1 MILAALLALGLPG
14 VMAAV
19 PVGDA
24 VRAAVAERSALPVED
39 VVVTGI
45 GVLPNAPLE
54 ADWAVTLPRTGSL
67 TGDVQVVVR
76 AGTARYAIVP
86 HVVVWRSLPV
96 ALTPTVAGQRVPVI
110 LRRVSSDR
118 LRAETVAPDGAWVAR
133 VRLAAG
139 EPLTSANVRPSP
151 DVQRGAPVRIVS
163 AQGHVSV
170 SAPGELLDDA
180 FVGRRVAVLNLATRT
195 VQSGTYRG
203 GSIVA
208 LEQR

>member
-1 MILAALLALGLPG
+1 MFLAAILALGGPG
-14 VMAAV
+14 AMAAF
-19 PVGDA
+19 PVGEA
-24 VRAAVAERSALPVED
+24 VRAAVAEREGLPVDD
-39 VVVTGI
+39 VVVSGI
-45 GVLPNAPLE
+45 GVLPNAPIE

-86 HVVVWRSLPV
+86 HVVVWRALPV
-96 ALTPTVAGQRVPVI
+96 AVSPTAAGQRVSVT
-110 LRRVSSDR
+110 LGRVSSDR
-118 LRAETVAPDGAWVAR
+118 LGAQAVAPDGAWVAR

-139 EPLTSANVRPSP
+139 EPLTSANVRLAP
-151 DVQRGAPVRIVS
+151 DVQRGAPVRIVA

-180 FVGRRVAVLNLATRT
+180 FVGGRVAVLNLATRT

-203 GSIVA
+203 GSVVA